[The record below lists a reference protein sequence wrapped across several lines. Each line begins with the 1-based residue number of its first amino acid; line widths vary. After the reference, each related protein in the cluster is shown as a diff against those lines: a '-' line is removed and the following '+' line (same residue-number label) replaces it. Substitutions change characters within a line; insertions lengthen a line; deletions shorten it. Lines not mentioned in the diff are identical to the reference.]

1 MKCCTKCCSY
11 SIIIINLIFDFIV
24 LFCACLCTRNTK
36 NLNGGHK
43 FFIALWIIVFL
54 CNTLWNLVKFIL
66 LLIKKINYFLTYKI
80 DLIMIFSGIG
90 VYTIAI
96 IYDLVL
102 IGKREIKFVAYELFL
117 WLGVMIYVLLSF
129 ISHFK
134 LDDFCILSM
143 DNPKDRMMKNN
154 VLEYENK

>member
-1 MKCCTKCCSY
+1 
-11 SIIIINLIFDFIV
+11 
-24 LFCACLCTRNTK
+24 
-36 NLNGGHK
+36 
-43 FFIALWIIVFL
+43 
-54 CNTLWNLVKFIL
+54 
-66 LLIKKINYFLTYKI
+66 
-80 DLIMIFSGIG
+80 MIFSGIG

-134 LDDFCILSM
+134 LDDYCILAM

>member
-1 MKCCTKCCSY
+1 
-11 SIIIINLIFDFIV
+11 
-24 LFCACLCTRNTK
+24 
-36 NLNGGHK
+36 
-43 FFIALWIIVFL
+43 
-54 CNTLWNLVKFIL
+54 VKFIL

-102 IGKREIKFVAYELFL
+102 ICKREIKFVAYELFL

-134 LDDFCILSM
+134 LDDYCILAM

>member
-1 MKCCTKCCSY
+1 MEFGKIYFNNK
-11 SIIIINLIFDFIV
+11 
-24 LFCACLCTRNTK
+24 K
-36 NLNGGHK
+36 KLNYY
-43 FFIALWIIVFL
+43 
-54 CNTLWNLVKFIL
+54 T
-66 LLIKKINYFLTYKI
+66 TYNI
-80 DLIMIFSGIG
+80 DLIMNFSGMGIF
-90 VYTIAI
+90 TIAI

-102 IGKREIKFVAYELFL
+102 ICKKEIKFVAYELFL

-134 LDDFCILSM
+134 LDDYSILAM